1 MAQLTWNL
9 RKDDIIMSSNT
20 NYAKHLLVKTAEKV
34 NLREISTHWH
44 GKYQSHKKA
53 QPEIQEYL
61 EKMDE
66 LQYLMY
72 SENKH
77 SLLIVLQGLDAA
89 GKDGVIRHVLTG
101 MNPQGCTVSCFKQPT
116 ALELNH
122 DFLWR
127 VHPKTPRKGAV
138 AIFNRSHYEDVL
150 ITRVHDLVS
159 KSECSRRYRLINDF
173 EKNLIDEPLGGT
185 RYRVRSLQPM
195 TARLDDPARQ
205 WKISEG
211 DYKERDYWSKY
222 MHAYEELLSCTS
234 SHHAPWFIIPS
245 DHKWFRN
252 LCVSQIITQALL
264 DLRMKTPKPTVDL
277 AEIRR
282 KYHKDAH
289 SFKHHKV
296 SPGQS
301 ISV

>member
-1 MAQLTWNL
+1 MINYQNKFIVRPATKVKL
-9 RKDDIIMSSNT
+9 KDMS
-20 NYAKHLLVKTAEKV
+20 A
-34 NLREISTHWH
+34 HWH
-44 GKYQSHKKA
+44 GKHESHKKA
-53 QPEIQEYL
+53 LPEIQKYL

-116 ALELNH
+116 ELELSH

-127 VHPKTPRKGAV
+127 IHPKAPQRGAV

-150 ITRVHDLVS
+150 ITRVHGLVS
-159 KSECSRRYRLINDF
+159 KSECSRRYQLINDF
-173 EKNLIDEPLGGT
+173 EKNLIDENKTTIIKFFLNISNKEQLD
-185 RYRVRSLQPM
+185 RFRK
-195 TARLDDPARQ
+195 RLDDPTRQ

-211 DYKERDYWSKY
+211 DYKEREYWNKY
-222 MHAYEELLSCTS
+222 MNTYEELLHSTS
-234 SHHAPWFIIPS
+234 TKHAPWFIIPC

-252 LCVSQIITQALL
+252 LAISQIITQTLE
-264 DLRMKTPKPTVDL
+264 DLKMKMPHPTVDI
-277 AEIRR
+277 AKIRR
-282 KYHKDAH
+282 KYHKDVASLGRTTVSADH
-289 SFKHHKV
+289 SM
-296 SPGQS
+296 SL
-301 ISV
+301 